1 MIPLELVSFAALVF
15 GLDLLIQIISVNFF
29 FQGDDDGLPHWATQI
44 TAVLISATF
53 AGFSYY
59 FSYKWQRDQ
68 AFLRKQL
75 AEFSLSRVECSDPAD
90 RPLVLRDI
98 AQRYSTIE
106 KSVSAIRSVSRG
118 RSAPNMDVALESATT
133 REPSPFPSRQT
144 TSVAGMSLNAPGLR
158 AFEEYVR
165 TNLQQPIE
173 KALGT
178 HHCILP
184 YKFLLTMSLPALW
197 AALGLTCHW
206 ILKAKGMGDEQ
217 DALDSSD
224 VAFLICSKLL
234 RSLTFYPLLTAAL
247 LMYQDVTES
256 FAMKSVSR
264 QFLRG
269 FVAMTLIGLYVYM
282 FGFHYIFLRELAADI
297 VFYTTLPQVA
307 LFLLIYTRLGA
318 VVHRYF
324 KDLIQKFK
332 EVSRTDLSGVR
343 CSREETG
350 PRDIADEAT
359 DSSVSSGRQP
369 SLGDTQQV

>member
-1 MIPLELVSFAALVF
+1 
-15 GLDLLIQIISVNFF
+15 
-29 FQGDDDGLPHWATQI
+29 
-44 TAVLISATF
+44 
-53 AGFSYY
+53 
-59 FSYKWQRDQ
+59 
-68 AFLRKQL
+68 
-75 AEFSLSRVECSDPAD
+75 
-90 RPLVLRDI
+90 
-98 AQRYSTIE
+98 
-106 KSVSAIRSVSRG
+106 
-118 RSAPNMDVALESATT
+118 
-133 REPSPFPSRQT
+133 
-144 TSVAGMSLNAPGLR
+144 
-158 AFEEYVR
+158 
-165 TNLQQPIE
+165 
-173 KALGT
+173 
-178 HHCILP
+178 
-184 YKFLLTMSLPALW
+184 
-197 AALGLTCHW
+197 
-206 ILKAKGMGDEQ
+206 MGDEQ